1 MWNINFHPLKRGG
14 GGGLLERGGVFERGG
29 LIDRGF
35 NGKISQHLGAVLK
48 THAPY
53 HSTFNVNANVDYQII
68 IW

>member
-1 MWNINFHPLKRGG
+1 MWNIHFHPLKRGG
-14 GGGLLERGGVFERGG
+14 GGLFRERGRILEGG
-29 LIDRGF
+29 LDRGF

-53 HSTFNVNANVDYQII
+53 HSTFNVNANVDYQIF

>member
-1 MWNINFHPLKRGG
+1 MEHSFSSPEEGRGG
-14 GGGLLERGGVFERGG
+14 GLFRERGRILEGGL
-29 LIDRGF
+29 DRGF

-53 HSTFNVNANVDYQII
+53 HSTFNVNANVDYQIF

>member
-14 GGGLLERGGVFERGG
+14 GGGLFRERGRILEGG
-29 LIDRGF
+29 LDRGF

>member
-14 GGGLLERGGVFERGG
+14 GGGLFRERGRILEGG
-29 LIDRGF
+29 FDRGF
-35 NGKISQHLGAVLK
+35 NSKISQHLGTVLK

>member
-14 GGGLLERGGVFERGG
+14 GDLLERGGVFERGG
-29 LIDRGF
+29 FDRGF
-35 NGKISQHLGAVLK
+35 NGKISQHLGTVLK